1 MFYRQQE
8 EIRRLRELV
17 NQRDIQIKQLELE
30 LKNLYMDVG
39 SYWGCW
45 PAALCTP
52 GNWSS
57 LSSVDNSS

>member
-39 SYWGCW
+39 SY
-45 PAALCTP
+45 
-52 GNWSS
+52 
-57 LSSVDNSS
+57 

>member
-30 LKNLYMDVG
+30 LKNVCVDVG
-39 SYWGCW
+39 SY
-45 PAALCTP
+45 
-52 GNWSS
+52 
-57 LSSVDNSS
+57 